1 MAVSLRKKKLAGFV
15 EALKEASVLDF
26 KVSYFN
32 NRLKLQKL
40 VYLAD
45 AYYRIKLGYGNSYNM
60 YIHGPY
66 SPNLAEDYYKIDI
79 ITPAE
84 TVNLTDE
91 FTRLV
96 KGKSEEWLELAAT
109 ALMIRKRYPEIDE
122 NHVIKLV
129 RSGKPWAE
137 EEVLK
142 DIITEL
148 RI

>member
-1 MAVSLRKKKLAGFV
+1 MIISPHKRKLAGFV
-15 EALKEASVLDF
+15 EALKETSVLDF
-26 KVSYFN
+26 KVAYFN

-40 VYLAD
+40 VYLAE
-45 AYYRIKLGYGNSYNM
+45 AQGIKLGYGNSYNM

-66 SPNLAEDYYKIDI
+66 SPNLAEDYYKIDSV
-79 ITPAE
+79 PHVE

-122 NHVIKLV
+122 NHIIKLV

-137 EEVLK
+137 EETLRA
-142 DIITEL
+142 ILAEL
-148 RI
+148 RT